1 MRNLCQTRVK
11 AGKGSR
17 VLSVGKRIT
26 LAKRGKASN
35 FYQTRKKGQRLLGVG
50 TRVKGREHELLLP
63 RTGERITFAT
73 GGKLSN
79 FCQALVNE

>member
-1 MRNLCQTRVK
+1 M
-11 AGKGSR
+11 
-17 VLSVGKRIT
+17 LSAGKRIT

-35 FYQTRKKGQRLLGVG
+35 FHQTRKKGQRILGVG
-50 TRVKGREHELLLP
+50 TRVKGREQELLLP